1 MTLKTR
7 MLATLRLSWLVAS
20 AVTVF
25 WCSSAVGQERQKI
38 RVAVGESVTHQTV
51 STVKTVSIANSD
63 VADVIVA
70 GPQELLING
79 KGIGITTLVMWS
91 ESGRSTMFDVVV
103 RGQFSDQKIEIQ
115 VQLAELNH
123 TVAKE
128 YGLDMLFNST
138 GDHEVTAG
146 TFPGDVAG
154 PKDPMAFFDGVVAEG
169 VDVALRYA
177 HGDQEITAIMRALA
191 STGALRVLAEPT
203 VVAASGETAS
213 FLSGG
218 EIPVPIASAGTSGG
232 TTVTIEWKEFGIKV
246 NFVPTIVDEGVINL
260 KIAPE
265 ASSLDFSNGVQVSG
279 FFIPAI
285 RTRKAETTVEL
296 RHEEKL
302 VIGGLIMEEEVD
314 FESKI
319 PILGDIPLLGY
330 LFRGVQ
336 KSTTVTEL
344 LIVVSPKIV
353 RALAPGTRV
362 PLPTDRATPFEGD
375 PAEWGNSAGSNQ

>member
-1 MTLKTR
+1 
-7 MLATLRLSWLVAS
+7 
-20 AVTVF
+20 
-25 WCSSAVGQERQKI
+25 
-38 RVAVGESVTHQTV
+38 
-51 STVKTVSIANSD
+51 
-63 VADVIVA
+63 
-70 GPQELLING
+70 
-79 KGIGITTLVMWS
+79 
-91 ESGRSTMFDVVV
+91 
-103 RGQFSDQKIEIQ
+103 
-115 VQLAELNH
+115 
-123 TVAKE
+123 
-128 YGLDMLFNST
+128 
-138 GDHEVTAG
+138 
-146 TFPGDVAG
+146 
-154 PKDPMAFFDGVVAEG
+154 
-169 VDVALRYA
+169 
-177 HGDQEITAIMRALA
+177 MRALA